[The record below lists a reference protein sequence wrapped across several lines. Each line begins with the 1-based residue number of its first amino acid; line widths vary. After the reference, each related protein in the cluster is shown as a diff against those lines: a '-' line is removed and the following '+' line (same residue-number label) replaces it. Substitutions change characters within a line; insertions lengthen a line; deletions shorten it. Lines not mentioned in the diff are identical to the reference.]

1 MDGKISHSQLDS
13 FFDGAKRD
21 LTSEKITIN
30 VNVDEKLTKGKSTKT
45 IKTEIDLDGELIR
58 HESLM
63 TEMNAED
70 EDDEE
75 NIELLKT
82 LINDDDED
90 GVGLLDQIN
99 DNEIPDLNK
108 SIEKIDVLGENL
120 LILKD
125 DTENQEKLDFVSE
138 DKNLNSEDE

>member
-1 MDGKISHSQLDS
+1 
-13 FFDGAKRD
+13 
-21 LTSEKITIN
+21 
-30 VNVDEKLTKGKSTKT
+30 
-45 IKTEIDLDGELIR
+45 
-58 HESLM
+58 M

-125 DTENQEKLDFVSE
+125 DTENQEKLDFVIE